1 MDYSDNGV
9 PMFNGQNGFKY
20 EIWSRRTEV
29 FLQAQG
35 HYIWLSVVTGYDSSK
50 RAKTATKK
58 ELKKNNKIAMD
69 FIWEGLPKPVREK
82 VGKCSSAKELW
93 DKLHD
98 IYSSPIADSENAK
111 EDADTEQEERCS
123 SCQTNS
129 EEEEYDEAEV
139 DYKEKLISA
148 IKYLRKER
156 EENKSSKKELMKQKQ
171 SVQGSEKDQQVIK
184 NLRAQLEEARRIE
197 ETLEY
202 QKKCLEA
209 NIAAQK
215 EDAEKRENILIDHL
229 KERTNDLNQLEEEF
243 GQEERRMEEEIIA
256 LKIQL
261 EEAKRTEEV
270 MKSQIMKKEE
280 EVENLEEEVVTL
292 RVKIDKLNKKVEE
305 TETSTSVV
313 ENEEKHSTLL
323 EKKNEENRKSYAEVL
338 KGRNHGQP
346 ESKKTIEDTSSRIP
360 SMLKPRKRFNHDH
373 YQSRQKFRR
382 TTPQRRS
389 FTPRYANLFYGH
401 CFYCTNFGHK
411 VADCRDYKRNVQAD
425 RAYVVARNI
434 ECYKCHNY
442 GHIASDCRSMIDT
455 SMKDNTDIRYKKVWI
470 RKQEEQVNKDQV
482 PEIARLTIKR
492 DEENSTEKRKDVRY
506 RKVWKITER
515 KEGQVNKEQVQ
526 EIVPSDIV
534 VKDESTD
541 RKKEVRAQRDNKST
555 NEDDD
560 EYTSEQEL
568 F

>member
-1 MDYSDNGV
+1 
-9 PMFNGQNGFKY
+9 
-20 EIWSRRTEV
+20 
-29 FLQAQG
+29 
-35 HYIWLSVVTGYDSSK
+35 
-50 RAKTATKK
+50 
-58 ELKKNNKIAMD
+58 
-69 FIWEGLPKPVREK
+69 
-82 VGKCSSAKELW
+82 
-93 DKLHD
+93 
-98 IYSSPIADSENAK
+98 
-111 EDADTEQEERCS
+111 
-123 SCQTNS
+123 
-129 EEEEYDEAEV
+129 
-139 DYKEKLISA
+139 LISA

-215 EDAEKRENILIDHL
+215 EDTEKREKISMDHL

-243 GQEERRMEEEIIA
+243 GQEERRLEEEIIA

-261 EEAKRTEEV
+261 EEAKRTKEV

-292 RVKIDKLNKKVEE
+292 RVKIVKLNKKVEE

-313 ENEEKHSTLL
+313 ENEEKQSTLL
-323 EKKNEENRKSYAEVL
+323 ENKNEENRKSYAEVI

-346 ESKKTIEDTSSRIP
+346 ESKKTTEDTSSRIP
-360 SMLKPRKRFNHDH
+360 SMFKPQRSFNHDH
-373 YQSRQKFRR
+373 DKSKKKFRR
-382 TTPQRRS
+382 TAPQRRS
-389 FTPRYANLFYGH
+389 STPRYENLFYGH

-411 VADCRDYKRNVQAD
+411 VADCRDYRRNVQAD

-442 GHIASDCRSMIDT
+442 GHIANDCRSMIDT
-455 SMKDNTDIRYKKVWI
+455 SMKENTDIRYKKVWI

-506 RKVWKITER
+506 IKVWKIIER
-515 KEGQVNKEQVQ
+515 KEGRVNKE
-526 EIVPSDIV
+526 
-534 VKDESTD
+534 
-541 RKKEVRAQRDNKST
+541 
-555 NEDDD
+555 
-560 EYTSEQEL
+560 
-568 F
+568 